1 MNNSKKVLLDT
12 NDIIINNKKQIEIAL
27 KTICRII
34 HERKYTTKTISEI
47 FSKIKPNITD
57 NILLNIEDIHNDE
70 ILFSIDDKKYGIK
83 FISNFLTTIKKEVS
97 IENFLTKNLDIHKF
111 IIINKLS
118 DRAIKQIL
126 EYQNTEVFTL
136 DELLIVV
143 IDHHL
148 VPPHYL
154 LTTQEKE
161 EYFTTFNHH
170 PRDMKKILVNDPVAK
185 FYGAKVGDLFKIIR
199 PSITSGKDVDY
210 RIVIPGEIKID
221 D

>member
-1 MNNSKKVLLDT
+1 MNNTKKILLDT
-12 NDIIINNKKQIEIAL
+12 NDILINKNKQIEIAL

-34 HERKYTTKTISEI
+34 IERKYTTKTIDEI
-47 FSKIKPNITD
+47 YNKIKPNITE
-57 NILLNIEDIHNDE
+57 NILINSEDVHNDE
-70 ILFSIDDKKYGIK
+70 IIFSIDDKKYGIK
-83 FISNFLTTIKKEVS
+83 FISSFLTTIKKEVS
-97 IENFLTKNLDIHKF
+97 IENFLNKNLDIHKF

-118 DRAIKQIL
+118 DRAIKQIV

-154 LTTQEKE
+154 LTPEEKE
-161 EYFTTFNHH
+161 QYFTIFNHH
-170 PRDMKKILVNDPVAK
+170 PRDMKKILINDPVAK
-185 FYGAKVGDLFKIIR
+185 FYGAKVGDVFKIIR
-199 PSITSGKDVDY
+199 PSITSGKDTDY

>member
-57 NILLNIEDIHNDE
+57 NILLNIEDIHNDK